1 MCEAEGIPAAEK
13 MGEVAGA
20 NQACSSCVVIRN
32 EKRKLSNTVKSLR
45 KKIKRKKRRICED
58 GEETRR

>member
-13 MGEVAGA
+13 IGEGA
-20 NQACSSCVVIRN
+20 CPKREEETKQHSEVTA
-32 EKRKLSNTVKSLR
+32 EKIIE
-45 KKIKRKKRRICED
+45 KKERICED